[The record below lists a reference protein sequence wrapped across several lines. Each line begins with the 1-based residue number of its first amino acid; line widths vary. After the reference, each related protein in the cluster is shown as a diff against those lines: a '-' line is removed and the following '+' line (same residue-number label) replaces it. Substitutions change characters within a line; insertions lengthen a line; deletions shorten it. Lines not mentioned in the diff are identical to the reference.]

1 MPMRP
6 ALIASCSTTAESVMW
21 PSNIAQV
28 PGGAGSGSR
37 QLLRRDHRGT
47 GQRIA
52 AVAVAYVRA
61 GPAGSSGGR
70 PNDVN
75 RPGSAKATIRAMP
88 VAVSVSTCSACARYT
103 PRSSRR

>member
-1 MPMRP
+1 
-6 ALIASCSTTAESVMW
+6 MW
-21 PSNIAQV
+21 PSSIARSQ
-28 PGGAGSGSR
+28 AGQGVGRGSSCGVTIAV
-37 QLLRRDHRGT
+37 LASALPTADPSSSSPLVS
-47 GQRIA
+47 A